1 MTLASRV
8 CCRKSQHLHVL
19 SISISFAHRLLV
31 KIIFF
36 CVSTSFS
43 VTIGKKERQCKID
56 KKIQKGGEK
65 GSTSIQVLLLNPG
78 DTQMLVDSWGK
89 YDFFLYKH
97 PLLNTLPTTRENKSS
112 IRKMSSVFYLGTK
125 SQKDQLILEHA
136 PYPPKWRAHA

>member
-43 VTIGKKERQCKID
+43 VTIGKKGEIVQNRQKNTERGRKRFY
-56 KKIQKGGEK
+56 
-65 GSTSIQVLLLNPG
+65 QVLLLNPG
-78 DTQMLVDSWGK
+78 DTQMLVDFWGK

-97 PLLNTLPTTRENKSS
+97 PLLSTLPTTRENKSS
-112 IRKMSSVFYLGTK
+112 IRKISKVFYLGTK
-125 SQKDQLILEHA
+125 SQKD
-136 PYPPKWRAHA
+136 